1 MNSSVKIGIGLGLAW
16 CVVKYVSFLV
26 SPLHTS
32 ILPTVLLNILFL
44 LSTIA
49 ISLYQVKRNQSEHS
63 SLLGDIKNG
72 LKAGVPY
79 TLLVSVFIFL
89 YYGTINPGFNDRQ
102 IAKTN
107 AKIESTFSDPV
118 AYKEL
123 KNSNPSFEVMSREE
137 LMEQMK
143 TGPKSFY
150 APGATMTLSLL
161 AMLLL
166 STLYSILV
174 AIIYRKVV
182 FRQ

>member
-1 MNSSVKIGIGLGLAW
+1 MNNSVKIGLGLGLAW
-16 CVVKYVSFLV
+16 CAVKYVSYLV
-26 SPLHTS
+26 NPLHTT

-44 LSTIA
+44 LSAIA
-49 ISLYQVKRNQSEHS
+49 IALYQVKRNQTESES
-63 SLLGDIKNG
+63 FLGDIKNG

-79 TLLVSVFIFL
+79 TILVAVFIFL
-89 YYGTINPGFNDRQ
+89 YYGKINPEFNQRQIEKTNLTIEKTFNDP
-102 IAKTN
+102 IAFQK
-107 AKIESTFSDPV
+107 
-118 AYKEL
+118 L
-123 KNSNPSFEVMSREE
+123 KDSNESFEVMSKEE

-174 AIIYRKVV
+174 SAIYRKVV
-182 FRQ
+182 FR